1 MAQEITLDTLLQGS
15 GNEEPKREL
24 VDAKTVQAQVE
35 KLTPEQMAR
44 VEEVKNGINLMDSQ
58 TMIQYGVGAQRNI
71 SNFSDNILIRC
82 ATRTADMWAIL

>member
-35 KLTPEQMAR
+35 KLTPELLDKIM
-44 VEEVKNGINLMDSQ
+44 EESTTLQGIYLRASGFQEISYNGK
-58 TMIQYGVGAQRNI
+58 
-71 SNFSDNILIRC
+71 SNPP
-82 ATRTADMWAIL
+82 AW

>member
-1 MAQEITLDTLLQGS
+1 MDNGKGREFYGAGNYVGHAASGS

-44 VEEVKNGINLMDSQ
+44 VEEVKNGINLMDS
-58 TMIQYGVGAQRNI
+58 RP
-71 SNFSDNILIRC
+71 
-82 ATRTADMWAIL
+82 

>member
-24 VDAKTVQAQVE
+24 VDAKTVQAHVE

-44 VEEVKNGINLMDSQ
+44 VEEVKNGMKS
-58 TMIQYGVGAQRNI
+58 YGLPDHDTV
-71 SNFSDNILIRC
+71 RC
-82 ATRTADMWAIL
+82 RSPEEYIKLF